1 MFQPIPISWSSS
13 DQAWFEEM
21 IVCLT
26 ALAGFSLS
34 WVENPEW
41 IAFCEDFLP
50 AAKVPSHKVVTNC
63 LLPTTL
69 DAMHTSIC
77 HEAAG
82 QSVTVQCDGWSG
94 ENHHHYIAFMVTINS
109 KTAAKL
115 FERMIE
121 VINILE
127 NEWGVC
133 VIAFTTDASGESQK
147 ARKLLGCRFPYLIT
161 PDCYAYQR
169 HIFLLS

>member
-1 MFQPIPISWSSS
+1 MSSICCTIRFHLCCCWPSS
-13 DQAWFEEM
+13 DQAQFEER
-21 IVCLT
+21 IVHLT
-26 ALAGFSLS
+26 ASAGFSLS

-50 AAKVPSHKVVTNC
+50 AAKVPSRKVVTNC

-69 DAMHTSIC
+69 DAMCTSV
-77 HEAAG
+77 HREAAG
-82 QSVTVQCDGWSG
+82 QSVTAQCDGWSG
-94 ENHHHYIAFMVTINS
+94 ENHHHYIAFMVTING

-127 NEWGVC
+127 NEWDVR
-133 VIAFTTDASGESQK
+133 
-147 ARKLLGCRFPYLIT
+147 ARKLLGHRFPYLIM
-161 PDCYAYQR
+161 PDCYAHHMSY
-169 HIFLLS
+169 